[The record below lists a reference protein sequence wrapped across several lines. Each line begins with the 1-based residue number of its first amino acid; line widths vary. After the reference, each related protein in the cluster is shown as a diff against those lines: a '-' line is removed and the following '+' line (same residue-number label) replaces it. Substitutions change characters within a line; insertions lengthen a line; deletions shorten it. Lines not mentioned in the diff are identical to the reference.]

1 MKSWKSAKCWNW
13 PTKWE
18 AEYVEQKK
26 KKKKKKAKLQIDIG
40 HVCRSFLLI
49 GYSVLTD
56 ELTFL

>member
-1 MKSWKSAKCWNW
+1 MWN
-13 PTKWE
+13 
-18 AEYVEQKK
+18 KK
-26 KKKKKKAKLQIDIG
+26 KKKKKKEAKLQIDIG

>member
-1 MKSWKSAKCWNW
+1 MWN
-13 PTKWE
+13 
-18 AEYVEQKK
+18 KK

-56 ELTFL
+56 ELTFLWMEFDRVF